1 MDLFFFLMIRRPPRS
16 TRTDTRVP
24 YTTLFRSFAT
34 HATDRNYPLAQ
45 HRRIRQSGGQLELA
59 TPVRWDAYNIASAMI
74 GADMDRDGR
83 IDLLTVRT
91 PTGVTASVGYSRQ
104 KPDGTFE
111 AEVRFPLTQQIY
123 SASPRGLAAG
133 DFTGDGCSAQIG
145 RAHL

>member
-1 MDLFFFLMIRRPPRS
+1 
-16 TRTDTRVP
+16 
-24 YTTLFRSFAT
+24 
-34 HATDRNYPLAQ
+34 
-45 HRRIRQSGGQLELA
+45 
-59 TPVRWDAYNIASAMI
+59 MI

-133 DFTGDGCSAQIG
+133 ASTGDGCRPIAAASGTYVVLSQAECAPRRSRCRPHNHRRG
-145 RAHL
+145 